1 MKNVCEL
8 SSVEDYRFQQFC
20 CLITASLSLI
30 AILTINF
37 TSIFETSNWTFFT
50 VFLGL
55 SLFVFL
61 ENFIE
66 KRRLIEIFY
75 SANHP

>member
-1 MKNVCEL
+1 MKNACEL
-8 SSVEDYRFQQFC
+8 SSLEDYRFQQFC
-20 CLITASLSLI
+20 CLLTATLSLI

-37 TSIFETSNWTFFT
+37 TPILETNNWTFFT

-61 ENFIE
+61 ENFIK
-66 KRRLIEIFY
+66 KRRLIEVFF